1 MVRSRS
7 VVSASRSRRR
17 DMVLGSWR
25 ATQTLYGTAV
35 DRPANMV
42 LYRRIAAELRD
53 LIAQGAFDGGRLP
66 SESELAQ
73 RYDVSRGTVRQAFA
87 ALREEGLL
95 ESRRGA
101 RRVVVAT
108 PVQSF
113 NELRSF
119 SAFARASGS
128 TPSARAVS
136 FVRRLATEEERGELD
151 VGDGEHVQVMIR
163 VRLLDGR
170 PVMVE
175 RTTFPDA
182 VGRLLVHED
191 AEIGSIT
198 AVLEGRGVRF
208 EHADH
213 LVSAV
218 AATPED
224 AGLLGVEPGRPL
236 LRVLRRTT
244 DPAGAPVEWSDDR
257 YVGDWMALSVHN
269 SVATNPLSRRPQ

>member
-1 MVRSRS
+1 
-7 VVSASRSRRR
+7 
-17 DMVLGSWR
+17 
-25 ATQTLYGTAV
+25 
-35 DRPANMV
+35 MV
-42 LYRRIAAELRD
+42 LYRRIAAELRA
-53 LIAQGAFDGGRLP
+53 LIAKGAFEGRRLP
-66 SESELAQ
+66 SENELAQ

-95 ESRRGA
+95 VSRRGA
-101 RRVVVAT
+101 RRDVVAT

-113 NELRSF
+113 NQLRSF
-119 SAFARASGS
+119 SAFARAAGS
-128 TPSARAVS
+128 TPSARAVA
-136 FVRRLATEEERGELD
+136 FVRRLATEQERDELD
-151 VGDGEHVQVMIR
+151 LGGGEHVRVMTR

-175 RTTFPDA
+175 RTTFPDE

-191 AEIGSIT
+191 AETGSIT
-198 AVLEGRGVRF
+198 TALEAHGVRF

-218 AATPED
+218 AATAED

-244 DPAGAPVEWSDDR
+244 NPTGAPVEWSDDR
-257 YVGDWMALSVHN
+257 YVGDWMAFSVHN
-269 SVATNPLSRRPQ
+269 SVATNHLSRRPQ